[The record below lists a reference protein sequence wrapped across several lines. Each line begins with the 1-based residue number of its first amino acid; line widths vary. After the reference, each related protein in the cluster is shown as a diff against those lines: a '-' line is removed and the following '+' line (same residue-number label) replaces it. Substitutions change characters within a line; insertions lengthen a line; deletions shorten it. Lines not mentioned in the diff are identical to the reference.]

1 MNKDTE
7 RKLDELLGK
16 MPKRDYDLDAW
27 LSEDET
33 AEFDR
38 LLQMNTV
45 LYPQGANTVLH
56 GSERKVWR
64 WVAAAACLL
73 IIIGIGVTK
82 ELMRQKPEDMPAI
95 AENHSQPLPSL
106 QVESET
112 SKPLSIEEKIQVPPP
127 TLQGREAATPK
138 KKVPTS
144 ETIAQDSRQDA
155 IADTLGSGIWERE
168 ENVVLALQML
178 SECEQTIRRE
188 EQEVRNAVIEATF
201 NAVPRP
207 ANVILVSDENGA
219 YEVVETKRII
229 NI

>member
-38 LLQMNTV
+38 LRQMNTV
-45 LYPQGANTVLH
+45 LYPQETNTVLH

-73 IIIGIGVTK
+73 IIIGIGVTM

-112 SKPLSIEEKIQVPPP
+112 SKPLSLEEKLQPLPP
-127 TLQGREAATPK
+127 TLQGREATTPK
-138 KKVPTS
+138 KKVPTPK
-144 ETIAQDSRQDA
+144 TIAQTSLQDA
-155 IADTLGSGIWERE
+155 TADTLGSGIWQRE

-188 EQEVRNAVIEATF
+188 EQEVRNTVIKATF
-201 NAVPRP
+201 RAMPQP
-207 ANVILVSDENGA
+207 ANVILVTTETGDC
-219 YEVVETKRII
+219 EVMETKNII
-229 NI
+229 EI

>member
-1 MNKDTE
+1 MKTDTE
-7 RKLDELLGK
+7 RKLDELLAR

-27 LSEDET
+27 LNEDET

-38 LLQMNTV
+38 LQRTNTD
-45 LYPQGANTVLH
+45 LH
-56 GSERKVWR
+56 GSKRKAWR

-73 IIIGIGVTK
+73 IIIGIGVTT
-82 ELMRQKPEDMPAI
+82 ELMHQKPEDMPAI

-106 QVESET
+106 QVEPET
-112 SKPLSIEEKIQVPPP
+112 SKPLPLEEEIQPQPP
-127 TLQGREAATPK
+127 TLEGRKAARPK
-138 KKVPTS
+138 KKVPAS
-144 ETIAQDSRQDA
+144 EAIAQNSRQDA
-155 IADTLGSGIWERE
+155 TADTLGSGIWQRE

-178 SECEQTIRRE
+178 SECEQTIQRE
-188 EQEVRNAVIEATF
+188 EQEVRNAIIEATF